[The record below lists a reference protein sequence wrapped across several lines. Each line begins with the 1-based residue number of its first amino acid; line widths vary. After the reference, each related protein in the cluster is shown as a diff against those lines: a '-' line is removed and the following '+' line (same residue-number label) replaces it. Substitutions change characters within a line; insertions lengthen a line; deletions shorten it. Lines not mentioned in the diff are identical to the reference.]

1 MYKVIVTARSFGQ
14 ADPAPLRFLEENGCD
29 IEKLKIDNPLSAAE
43 LAARV
48 KDADGIIAG
57 LDDYD
62 ASVIQAAEK
71 LKVISRYGVGYDKV
85 DLEAARRKGVAVT
98 NTPGTNENS
107 VADLAM
113 TLLLCCSRN
122 IVPNDRHTKSG
133 AGPRLMGTEM
143 WNKTLGIIGTGRIG
157 KGLAR
162 RAKGFSMR
170 MLAYDAYPDPAFA
183 SVIGLSYCGLD
194 RLLRESDFISI
205 HCPLNDATRN
215 LVDAKAIS
223 AMKDGAIL
231 VNTARGGI
239 VDEDALYDA
248 LSSGKLAAAG
258 LDVTL
263 NDPPAGSPLL
273 ALDNCLMTPHI
284 GGYTDD
290 AVLAMGMVAAKNLVL
305 ILRGEPCPFRVA

>member
-1 MYKVIVTARSFGQ
+1 MYKVIITARSFGQ
-14 ADPAPLRFLEENGCD
+14 ADPAPLHFLEANDCD
-29 IEKLKIDNPLSAAE
+29 VEKLKIDNPLSASE

-62 ASVIQAAEK
+62 ASVIQSAEK

-85 DLEAARRKGVAVT
+85 DLEAAKRKGVAVT
-98 NTPGTNENS
+98 NAPGTNEHS

-113 TLLLCCSRN
+113 TLLLSCSRN
-122 IVPNDRHTKSG
+122 IVGNDRHTKSG
-133 AGPRLMGTEM
+133 SGPRLIGTEM

-170 MLAYDAYPDPAFA
+170 ILAYDAYPDHAFA
-183 SVIGLSYCGLD
+183 SEIGLSYCGLEQ
-194 RLLRESDFISI
+194 LLKESDFVSI
-205 HCPLNDATRN
+205 HCPLTDATRN
-215 LVDAKAIS
+215 LVDMKAIS

-239 VDEDALYDA
+239 VDEDALYKA
-248 LSSGKLAAAG
+248 LSTGKLAAAG

-263 NDPPAGSPLL
+263 KDPPTGSPLL
-273 ALDNCLMTPHI
+273 ALDNCVMTPHI

-290 AVLAMGMVAAKNLVL
+290 AVLSMGMLAAKNLVT
-305 ILRGEPCPFRVA
+305 ILKGEPCPFRVA